1 MQTSNYWQQFLNTG
15 KIEDYLNY
23 KAHSDADNVQS
34 VNRENVQGIVN
45 KNDGSESLCK
55 NSLL

>member
-23 KAHSDADNVQS
+23 KAHPDTENLQS
-34 VNRENVQGIVN
+34 LNREHVQGIVN